1 MPTDPYVPV
10 PLDEKPRQQQNF
22 APGVHMP
29 PARGWEADRP
39 GDEVAETD
47 AVPGGLAGSPGP
59 NVGFALTL
67 ASRAKDRLR
76 LEPHEHTEDAVAA
89 VAEIAMKRA
98 ATFGRAPTVVD
109 IDVAI
114 EVLGYA
120 APATEAVR
128 AWRPAAVRH
137 VAHSYPR
144 RRALVD
150 AVATSVLR
158 LPPAEVGGHVDDVRR
173 AIAAGAVAD
182 AES

>member
-29 PARGWEADRP
+29 PARAWEPGRP
-39 GDEVAETD
+39 GDEAAETD
-47 AVPGGLAGSPGP
+47 ALPVGLAGSPGP

-76 LEPHEHTEDAVAA
+76 LEPNEHADDAVAA

-98 ATFGRAPTVVD
+98 AGFGRAPTVVD
-109 IDVAI
+109 IDVAV
-114 EVLGYA
+114 ELLGYA
-120 APATEAVR
+120 GAASEAVR

-150 AVATSVLR
+150 AVSAEVLR
-158 LPPAEVGGHVDDVRR
+158 LPPSEVGAHVDEVRR
-173 AIAAGAVAD
+173 AVAAAVAD
-182 AES
+182 PSA

>member
-10 PLDEKPRQQQNF
+10 PLDETPRQQQNF

-29 PARGWEADRP
+29 PARSWEPGRP
-39 GDEVAETD
+39 GDEAAETD
-47 AVPGGLAGSPGP
+47 ALPAGLAGTPGP

-76 LEPHEHTEDAVAA
+76 LEPNEHTDDAVAA

-98 ATFGRAPTVVD
+98 AGFGRAPTVVD

-114 EVLGYA
+114 ELLGYG
-120 APATEAVR
+120 APATGAIGS
-128 AWRPAAVRH
+128 WRPAAVRH

-150 AVATSVLR
+150 AVSPEVLR
-158 LPPAEVGGHVDDVRR
+158 LPPTEVGAQADAVRA
-173 AIAAGAVAD
+173 AIAAAVAD
-182 AES
+182 LSA

>member
-29 PARGWEADRP
+29 PARSWEPGRP

-76 LEPHEHTEDAVAA
+76 LEPHEHAEDAVAA

-98 ATFGRAPTVVD
+98 ASFGRAPTVID
-109 IDVAI
+109 IDLAI
-114 EVLGYA
+114 DLLGYGA
-120 APATEAVR
+120 AATDPVR

-150 AVATSVLR
+150 AVSTAVLR
-158 LPPAEVGGHVDDVRR
+158 LPPSEAAAHVDDVRR

-182 AES
+182 ADA